1 MNIGQVIGT
10 LWATR
15 KDERLSGLKLLLV
28 RPVNLLNHE
37 AEAAPIVAADLIGA
51 GVGERVIYVSGSSAR
66 GAVNEDLSIPVDAS
80 IVGIVDGFDLDERDG
95 AGLPAGNGGSN
106 GD

>member
-1 MNIGQVIGT
+1 M
-10 LWATR
+10 
-15 KDERLSGLKLLLV
+15 
-28 RPVNLLNHE
+28 LNPE

-80 IVGIVDGFDLDERDG
+80 IVGIVDGFDLNVRGG
-95 AGLPAGNGGSN
+95 AGPAAGNGGS
-106 GD
+106 DDD